1 MATQVAAHAGVD
13 AHCPL
18 CGESILTVN
27 SLGRI
32 ISEDMHPI
40 PLYTHGRH
48 GEGYMVCDGCG
59 FLAQCFANSPEARAW
74 SCCLMST

>member
-1 MATQVAAHAGVD
+1 MATHVAVNANVD

-27 SLGRI
+27 SRGRI
-32 ISEDMHPI
+32 ISEDLHPI

-59 FLAQCFANSPEARAW
+59 FLAQIPGTLTVN
-74 SCCLMST
+74 

>member
-1 MATQVAAHAGVD
+1 MATHVAAPGTVD

-18 CGESILTVN
+18 CGDSILTVT
-27 SLGRI
+27 SRGRI
-32 ISEDMHPI
+32 ISEDMHAV

-59 FLAQCFANSPEARAW
+59 FLAQLSGKLTVN
-74 SCCLMST
+74 

>member
-1 MATQVAAHAGVD
+1 MGTHAAAAGTVD

-27 SLGRI
+27 SRGRI
-32 ISEDMHPI
+32 ISEDLHPV

-59 FLAQCFANSPEARAW
+59 FLAQLSGTRSRN
-74 SCCLMST
+74 

>member
-1 MATQVAAHAGVD
+1 MATHVAARTTVD

-27 SLGRI
+27 SRGRI

-40 PLYTHGRH
+40 PLYTHGRS
-48 GEGYMVCDGCG
+48 GEGYMVCDECG
-59 FLAQCFANSPEARAW
+59 FLAQLSGTLTVN
-74 SCCLMST
+74 

>member
-1 MATQVAAHAGVD
+1 LAREDDMATHVAAAGNVK

-18 CGESILTVN
+18 CGDSILSVN
-27 SLGRI
+27 SRGRI
-32 ISEDMHPI
+32 ISEDMHAV

-59 FLAQCFANSPEARAW
+59 FLAQLPGTLTVN
-74 SCCLMST
+74 

>member
-1 MATQVAAHAGVD
+1 MATHVAAAHTGVD

-27 SLGRI
+27 SRGRI
-32 ISEDMHPI
+32 TSEDMHPI
-40 PLYTHGRH
+40 PLYTHGRN

-59 FLAQCFANSPEARAW
+59 FLAQFSGTLSVN
-74 SCCLMST
+74 